1 MHRDIKP
8 HNIIITEDGIAKVTD
23 FGIAK
28 AVSNSTITA
37 FGTTIGSVHYFS
49 PEHARG
55 GFTDAK
61 SDLYSLGVV
70 MYEMLTGRVPFDADT
85 PVSIALKHMQEKPV
99 EPIKLNPAIPF
110 AVNQIIMKA
119 MQKDVNL
126 RYQSATE
133 MLRDLSLALKNPDGN
148 FVVEQNFDA
157 TLTQRIPTI
166 NSEVLNR
173 KKEEDEEEKKPKG
186 KLGKYFKKHPKMKI
200 LFIMIIFI
208 IVFVLSLGITYFVIE
223 LTTPK
228 NVDVPDL
235 TGLTVEQAESKLK
248 DIKVNYKISSE
259 EYSSDIEK
267 GKIISQD
274 PKEGYK
280 ILEKGTI
287 SIVLSKGTE
296 TVKVPLLNTIDIVL
310 SKGTETV
317 KVPKVAGS
325 TYEEAE
331 SSLSD
336 LNLNVEKIEETSQ
349 KIQEG
354 VVIKQD
360 PKENTEVK
368 AGDTVKVYVSKG
380 TGIKQVAVPSVVG
393 ETEENAKKSLTEKG
407 FEVSVTYEEDTKKSN
422 GEVLKQSLDV
432 GKTVDEGTKIVLTVN
447 KLAEIKKGT
456 VNVNVKSITKYKPE
470 VDEDG
475 NEIEAEKVEVT
486 VKVTSAGTEDTVYKK
501 KVGKDTENINLTVQ
515 GVGTITVKVYVSGIL
530 ERQTQMNLN
539 DSNAVWTAE

>member
-1 MHRDIKP
+1 M
-8 HNIIITEDGIAKVTD
+8 
-23 FGIAK
+23 
-28 AVSNSTITA
+28 
-37 FGTTIGSVHYFS
+37 
-49 PEHARG
+49 
-55 GFTDAK
+55 
-61 SDLYSLGVV
+61 
-70 MYEMLTGRVPFDADT
+70 
-85 PVSIALKHMQEKPV
+85 
-99 EPIKLNPAIPF
+99 
-110 AVNQIIMKA
+110 
-119 MQKDVNL
+119 
-126 RYQSATE
+126 
-133 MLRDLSLALKNPDGN
+133 
-148 FVVEQNFDA
+148 
-157 TLTQRIPTI
+157 
-166 NSEVLNR
+166 
-173 KKEEDEEEKKPKG
+173 
-186 KLGKYFKKHPKMKI
+186 
-200 LFIMIIFI
+200 
-208 IVFVLSLGITYFVIE
+208 
-223 LTTPK
+223 
-228 NVDVPDL
+228 
-235 TGLTVEQAESKLK
+235 
-248 DIKVNYKISSE
+248 
-259 EYSSDIEK
+259 
-267 GKIISQD
+267 
-274 PKEGYK
+274 
-280 ILEKGTI
+280 
-287 SIVLSKGTE
+287 
-296 TVKVPLLNTIDIVL
+296 
-310 SKGTETV
+310 
-317 KVPKVAGS
+317 
-325 TYEEAE
+325 
-331 SSLSD
+331 
-336 LNLNVEKIEETSQ
+336 NVEKIEETSQ

>member
-296 TVKVPLLNTIDIVL
+296 TVKVP
-310 SKGTETV
+310 
-317 KVPKVAGS
+317 KVAGS

-336 LNLNVEKIEETSQ
+336 LNLNIEKIEETSQ

-515 GVGTITVKVYVSGIL
+515 GVGTITVKVYISGIL